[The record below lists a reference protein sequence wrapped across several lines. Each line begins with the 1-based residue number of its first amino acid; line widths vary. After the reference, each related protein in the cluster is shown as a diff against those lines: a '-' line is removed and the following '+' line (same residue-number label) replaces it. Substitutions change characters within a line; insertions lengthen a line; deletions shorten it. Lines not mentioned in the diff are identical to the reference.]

1 MKLGRL
7 LRNCE
12 NFSDGSFAALLMTIS
27 LLQARYLA
35 TLHSLGLL
43 RQQLPGYLVLLL
55 GWVQEEYV
63 VMDYL
68 WKIV

>member
-35 TLHSLGLL
+35 TLQSLGLL

>member
-1 MKLGRL
+1 
-7 LRNCE
+7 
-12 NFSDGSFAALLMTIS
+12 MTIS

>member
-1 MKLGRL
+1 
-7 LRNCE
+7 
-12 NFSDGSFAALLMTIS
+12 MTVS
-27 LLQARYLA
+27 LCQARYLA

-43 RQQLPGYLVLLL
+43 RQQLLGYLVLFL

>member
-27 LLQARYLA
+27 LLQARYLS